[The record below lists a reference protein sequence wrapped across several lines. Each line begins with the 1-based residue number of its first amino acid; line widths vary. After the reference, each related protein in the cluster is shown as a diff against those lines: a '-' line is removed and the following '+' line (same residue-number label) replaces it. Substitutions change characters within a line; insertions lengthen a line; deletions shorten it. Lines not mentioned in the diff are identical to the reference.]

1 MTTQTGLEPDQ
12 YRAAMRR
19 LVTGVCIVTARLD
32 GIDHAMTVSSV
43 ASVSLEPMLLLFCVE
58 NEARFFDA
66 VVEGDAF
73 GVNLL
78 AADQRWVADWLAT
91 RGRPLHGQLD
101 RVPHRPG
108 PATGVALLD
117 GTLAALECRISG
129 RHPAGDHTIV
139 VGEVLTA
146 VVDPAAKPALIHH
159 RSRYGHV
166 D

>member
-1 MTTQTGLEPDQ
+1 MTQAELEPDR

-19 LVTGVCIVTARLD
+19 LVTGVCVVTARHD

-43 ASVSLEPMLLLFCVE
+43 ASVSLDPMLVLFCVE

-66 VVEGDAF
+66 VTDDGAF
-73 GVNLL
+73 GISVL

-108 PATGVALLD
+108 QLTGVALLD
-117 GTLAALECRISG
+117 GALAVLECRTTA

-146 VVDPAAKPALIHH
+146 DVAAEARPALIHH